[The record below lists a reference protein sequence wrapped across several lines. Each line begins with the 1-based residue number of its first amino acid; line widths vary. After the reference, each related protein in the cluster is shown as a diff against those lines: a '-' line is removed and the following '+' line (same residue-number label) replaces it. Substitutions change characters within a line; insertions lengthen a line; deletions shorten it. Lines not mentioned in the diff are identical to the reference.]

1 MKNNKNNNIIEL
13 NDILTITYRVKPE
26 DQEVIKFI
34 DKELKITIGKNQLF
48 KGLDEL
54 LIGKNSLENKG
65 KIEIDNFVISND
77 SDFLPNQ
84 KVKLGIK
91 VISHEKQIEGDNL
104 NSKSKEAENKKA
116 QLEIKELREQ
126 NLKLLE
132 KIKKLELEKKQS
144 ILTFQLKAE
153 EMTKKA
159 QSEVSKIKEE
169 IKSRAKEE
177 IKDSKQFAIQ
187 KFAEE
192 LTSPLD
198 NLYKSIQFGSNSE
211 NEMVSAYVKGFNLL
225 LGQIFAV
232 LENNGISI
240 IEPLIGDDYNP
251 EFHHAYDLEESK
263 EWEKDKIIKIISR
276 GYSLNGRVIK
286 PALVIV
292 SK

>member
-1 MKNNKNNNIIEL
+1 MKNNNHNRIIEL
-13 NDILTITYRVKPE
+13 NDILVITYRIKPK
-26 DQEVIKFI
+26 DQEVIKFT
-34 DKELKITIGKNQLF
+34 DKELKITIGKDQLF

-54 LIGKNSLENKG
+54 LIGKNTLENKG
-65 KIEIDNFVISND
+65 KIEIEDFVMPKNSNI
-77 SDFLPNQ
+77 LPNQ

-91 VISHEKQIEGDNL
+91 IISHNKPMQNNQTTI
-104 NSKSKEAENKKA
+104 KENKYEKL
-116 QLEIKELREQ
+116 QEEINSLKEQ
-126 NLKLLE
+126 NFKLLE
-132 KIKKLELEKKQS
+132 KIKKLELEKQQS

-159 QSEVSKIKEE
+159 QTEVSKIKEE

-177 IKDSKQFAIQ
+177 IKENKQFAIQ

-198 NLYKSIQFGSNSE
+198 NLHKSIQFGSNSE

-225 LGQIFAV
+225 LGQIFRV
-232 LENNGISI
+232 LEDNGISI
-240 IEPLIGDDYNP
+240 IEPIIGDNYNP
-251 EFHHAYDLEESK
+251 EFHEAQELEESK
-263 EWEKDKIIKIISR
+263 DFDNDKIIRVISR